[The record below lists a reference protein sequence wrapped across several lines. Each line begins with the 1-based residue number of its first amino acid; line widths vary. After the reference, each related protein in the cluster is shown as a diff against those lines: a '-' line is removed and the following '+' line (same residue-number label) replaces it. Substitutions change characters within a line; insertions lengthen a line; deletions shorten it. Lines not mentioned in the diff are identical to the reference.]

1 METGNTLTVGAVARL
16 AGATV
21 RTLHHYDE
29 IGLVSP
35 TERTDAGYRLY
46 NRRDVE
52 RLQEVLFF
60 REIGISLAEI
70 RRIIE
75 EPGYRRSE
83 VLSNQRELLLAQSR
97 RFLAMVEVI
106 DRTTSTEQ
114 KGNNMTT
121 EEMLEVFA
129 DFDPEDHQVEAEERW
144 GDTDAFRESG
154 RRVSGY
160 SKQDWLQLRG
170 EADALDQR
178 LLGLMTNGVSA
189 DGVEAMDLAEEYR
202 AHITKWFY
210 ECTPKI
216 YAGLGRMYVDDPRFK
231 DRIDKVGDGLAQFLS
246 DAIKA
251 NHQRLGSP

>member
-46 NRRDVE
+46 NQRDVE